1 VPKVFLPKVLAR
13 HFILAHIVRPP
24 DQPVPRTKDT
34 FMTLRNKAVIV
45 GVGESDIGRL
55 PHMTGLGLNAQ
66 AARRAIKD
74 AGLKHTDID
83 GLLTAYSFT
92 EPYFMLGS
100 VLAEYLGIKPTYG
113 GSIITGGASPTTMLS
128 HAAQAVN
135 TGAAEVVLVSA
146 GENRATGMSRDE
158 AVGALTAVGH
168 PYFEAPYGI
177 GIPSLYALVANAY
190 MAKYGTKREEMA
202 AVAANTRAN
211 ALLHPNA
218 HMKKPLTVQEVL
230 DSKPISDPL
239 NMYDCCL
246 ISDAGGAFIVTTPE
260 RAKDLPGKPVYL
272 AGIGEAHTHEHLTSA
287 PSLTE
292 FGAEISGKRAYSMA
306 GLGPSDIDVAML
318 YDCFSI
324 VPIIEMEEL
333 GLAPRGQGGAFFAE
347 GRAAI
352 GGDLPINTHGGMLSH
367 AHAGAVGGLMGIIE
381 AVRQLRGEADI
392 RQTPNASTALVH
404 GEGGI
409 LSSHCTAILTSE
421 AR

>member
-1 VPKVFLPKVLAR
+1 
-13 HFILAHIVRPP
+13 
-24 DQPVPRTKDT
+24 
-34 FMTLRNKAVIV
+34 MTLRNRAVIV

-113 GSIITGGASPTTMLS
+113 ASIVTGGASPATMLS
-128 HAAQAVN
+128 HAAQAVE
-135 TGAAEVVLVSA
+135 TGMAEVVLVCA
-146 GENRATGMSRDE
+146 GENRATGMSRDD

-177 GIPSLYALVANAY
+177 GIPSLYAMIANAY

-202 AVAANTRAN
+202 AVAVNTRSN
-211 ALLHPNA
+211 ALKHPNA
-218 HMKKPLTVQEVL
+218 HMKEELTIDQVL
-230 DSKPISDPL
+230 SSKPISDPL
-239 NMYDCCL
+239 CMYDCCL

-260 RAKDLPGKPVYL
+260 RAKDLPGKEVYL

-287 PSLTE
+287 QSLTE
-292 FGAEISGKRAYSMA
+292 FGAEISGKNAYNMA

-333 GLAPRGQGGAFFAE
+333 GLAARGEGGAFFAS
-347 GRAAI
+347 GQAAI
-352 GGDLPINTHGGMLSH
+352 GGKLPINPHGGMLSH
-367 AHAGAVGGLMGIIE
+367 AHAGAVGGLMGIVE
-381 AVRQLRGEADI
+381 AVRQVRGEAGE
-392 RQTPNASTALVH
+392 RQTPGATTALVH
-404 GEGGI
+404 SEGGI
-409 LSSHCTAILTSE
+409 LSSHCTAILTAE
-421 AR
+421 PR